1 MRQPVGSPT
10 ESNAKIDPAKPTTV
24 IPELN
29 AIEFTPFAYETVLQ
43 AIHAA
48 DQVQVKNMNPTGG
61 PNLRYRIEIA
71 AAFLS
76 HVLGHAYDAGVA
88 KGGDPKELVNLAMN
102 LVIRRAEEIYGQSGA

>member
-1 MRQPVGSPT
+1 MHQPAGSPT
-10 ESNAKIDPAKPTTV
+10 ESNAKTEPEKPTTV

-29 AIEFTPFAYETVLQ
+29 AIEFTPFAYQTVLE

-48 DQVQVKNMNPTGG
+48 DQVQIKNMNPTGG